1 MTTPSIE
8 EFRVRL
14 QTEPV
19 MSTILRTPATNAL
32 AAIAQLQADIV
43 SSAAAV
49 RNANLGPF
57 ELSGSC
63 DYDCFIGICMKTYE
77 WSWPLDFSEIRP
89 DLQQAV
95 AELSNAAGQ
104 FGGAFAS
111 SREWLKGTL
120 QQFSAEFTQQAQII
134 ISSNQQIMQAGG
146 TPNMLLV
153 MKVMAAFETI
163 TDGLEAGQAQM
174 AQATQ
179 AAAQFVQTLSGI
191 ESGLSPMLAS
201 LQTSINAGVNNAQ
214 TNFINSMSCG
224 QGDASVQIATAIATF
239 NVSIATIQNSFNTL
253 SNDIGA
259 FQNSNGQFVSS
270 LVSLLD
276 QYKNVASQVNIAGQY
291 PAGAIQDLH
300 LDIAANEWAQLAQYA
315 VANIQ

>member
-1 MTTPSIE
+1 MTTPSLE

-49 RNANLGPF
+49 RTANLGPF

-63 DYDCFIGICMKTYE
+63 DYDCFIGICMKTYS

-95 AELSNAAGQ
+95 AELSNAAGA

-120 QQFSAEFTQQAQII
+120 QQFSAQFTQQAQII
-134 ISSNQQIMQAGG
+134 ITTNQQIMQAGG
-146 TPNMLLV
+146 TPNMLLI
-153 MKVMAAFETI
+153 MKVMVAFETI

-191 ESGLSPMLAS
+191 ESGLSPLLAS
-201 LQTSINAGVNNAQ
+201 LQGSINAGVNHAQ

-224 QGDASVQIATAIATF
+224 QGDASVQIAAAIATF

-300 LDIAANEWAQLAQYA
+300 LDIAANEWAQLAKYA